1 VTHFLKAMALGL
13 SVPIAATTVQP
24 AAAQAPASPR
34 QMADDLLAADRAFAA
49 AASDTDLVSA
59 LGAMFDEEIV
69 MPLPDATFAQGRAA
83 AVAALR
89 ANPANT
95 TARAGWTPVRVGV
108 SGDGQHGFTFGFLT
122 TRLADGTERPGKY
135 LAYWVRRPA
144 GWRVAAY
151 KRVGRPAGEVAT
163 APMAPSLPGGGAA
176 AANDPAVLARQ
187 SRSLSDAEQAFS
199 DNAQR
204 IGIGPAFREAGA
216 PDAMNMGAG
225 AGFTIGNAAIGE
237 LVASPEPGSPVNW
250 NSDGVL
256 VAASGDL
263 GVSWGM
269 IRSNGPV
276 PEGRPAA
283 VPFFTIW
290 RRAAP
295 DQPWRYIAE

>member
-1 VTHFLKAMALGL
+1 MPSFLKILAFSLWVAVSAPTERPAL
-13 SVPIAATTVQP
+13 AQP
-24 AAAQAPASPR
+24 APAARQAI
-34 QMADDLLAADRAFAA
+34 DDLLAADRAFSAA
-49 AASDTDLVSA
+49 ALATDLVSG
-59 LGAMFDEEIV
+59 LGAMFDDEII
-69 MPLPDATFAQGRAA
+69 MPLPDATFARGREA

-89 ANPANT
+89 ANPANL
-95 TARAGWTPVRVGV
+95 ASRAGWTPVRAGV
-108 SGDGQHGFTFGFLT
+108 SADGQHGFTFGFMT

-135 LAYWVRRPA
+135 LAYWVRRPG

-151 KRVGRPAGEVAT
+151 KRVGRPAGDVST
-163 APMAPSLPGGGAA
+163 AMIAPSLPTAA
-176 AANDPAVLARQ
+176 AGSPAPDAGERQ
-187 SRSLSDAEQAFS
+187 SRGLRDAEQAFS

-225 AGFTIGNAAIGE
+225 AGFAIGNETIAT
-237 LVASPEPGSPVNW
+237 LVASPAPGSPVSW
-250 NSDGVL
+250 SSDGVL

-269 IRSNGPV
+269 IRANGPV

-295 DQPWRYIAE
+295 DRPWRYIAE